1 MNDFDFDF
9 DVTEENTH
17 SNVFG
22 HLNTIDEIDAD
33 YATREAELKEEL
45 DDEEI
50 SEDEMQE
57 AIDALDQAV
66 AERLMELTVSLV
78 NEDFEEV
85 A

>member
-1 MNDFDFDF
+1 MNDFDF

-17 SNVFG
+17 GNVFG
-22 HLNTIDEIDAD
+22 HLNTIDEIEAD
-33 YATREAELKEEL
+33 YATREAELNDEL
-45 DDEEI
+45 NDEEI

-57 AIDALDQAV
+57 ALNALSEAV

-78 NEDFEEV
+78 GEDLEEV